1 MRASII
7 NQYPKLDS
15 TAKRLG
21 SLLSV
26 FASYQTAQFRS
37 LVAFASEA
45 GLRIVEPSLRR
56 FLDAG
61 HSVFWIVGVDL
72 GGTGRPALEFLYS
85 LKREY
90 PKQVDARV
98 FSTGD
103 NQSIFHPK
111 VYWLDSNDR
120 KVVVVGSANATSG
133 GLRGNF
139 EASLVLDLEPLTDG
153 DILEELDFLWMTY
166 TSPLP
171 PLEAGNLVDLS
182 RSLIDRFGLD
192 RPPTD
197 SRRSEP
203 HPLEGLVPDRQKP
216 VSTRRSIARTPV
228 TAKRSGKELIM
239 DILQE
244 TRQTQVQLPV
254 DVLASFFRNAD
265 SVRLQQ
271 VRKGLAVKSD
281 VRPIIHLGN
290 NTHRIELDAIR
301 GLPRPQI
308 VRFFRTR
315 QRSVVTYEI
324 VLNGTREY
332 DEAQKLLSQ
341 RGHQTRSG
349 ARRWLLRG

>member
-15 TAKRLG
+15 TAKRLA
-21 SLLSV
+21 SLLNA

-56 FLDAG
+56 FLEAG

-85 LKREY
+85 LKRKY
-90 PKQVDARV
+90 LKQVDARI

-103 NQSIFHPK
+103 NKSIFHPK

-120 KVVVVGSANATSG
+120 KVVVIGSANATSG
-133 GLRGNF
+133 GLGGNF
-139 EASLVLDLEPLTDG
+139 EASLVLDLEPLTDA

-171 PLEAGNLVDLS
+171 PLSAGNLIDLS

-192 RPPTD
+192 HPPTD
-197 SRRSEP
+197 SRGNEP
-203 HPLEGLVPDRQKP
+203 HPLGGLVPHRQKP
-216 VSTRRSIARTPV
+216 LSTKV
-228 TAKRSGKELIM
+228 TAKRPGKELIM

-265 SVRLQQ
+265 RVRLQQ
-271 VRKGLAVKSD
+271 VRKGVAVKSD

-315 QRSVVTYEI
+315 HRSVVTYEI
-324 VLNGTREY
+324 FLNGTREY

-349 ARRWLLRG
+349 ARRWLLK